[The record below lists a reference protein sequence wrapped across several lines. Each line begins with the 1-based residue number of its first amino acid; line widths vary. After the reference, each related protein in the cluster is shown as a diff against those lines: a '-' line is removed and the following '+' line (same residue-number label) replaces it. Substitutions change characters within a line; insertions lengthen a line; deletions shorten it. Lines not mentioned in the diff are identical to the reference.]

1 MDNCYELNETG
12 TLKLSFNE
20 TSNNY
25 LRQHA
30 RNEHFVLLKKTQ
42 IQGTN
47 SQEEEQITYTQK
59 LNFLSRTHK
68 NLLKEKI
75 AQRLKVTKGLNHIG
89 RLGRLTEGSRGVRYS
104 LQRVQQFNKVGCFR
118 WTVQDFKCCGLSS

>member
-1 MDNCYELNETG
+1 M
-12 TLKLSFNE
+12 KLSFNE

-30 RNEHFVLLKKTQ
+30 RKEHFVLLKKTQ

-59 LNFLSRTHK
+59 LSFLSRT
-68 NLLKEKI
+68 
-75 AQRLKVTKGLNHIG
+75 
-89 RLGRLTEGSRGVRYS
+89 
-104 LQRVQQFNKVGCFR
+104 
-118 WTVQDFKCCGLSS
+118 